1 MPPVLIPALPVPA
14 SARRGP
20 GARARPAL
28 WLVAAALLA
37 ANGAAQAD
45 AEVPTDALSVQWLQ
59 ADARVMLGDSLLATD
74 TGPLQAEAD
83 AGTRWARAVV
93 ADGTLRGVATLTD
106 GPATPLTADASLSL
120 QFQNLSG
127 RTASF
132 EAGALHMDLEA
143 AFSRS
148 LPAPGNLG
156 VAGNTLVATLGVVI
170 VSSAG
175 VERDAGAMSLVYTW
189 TGTPGEPATLR
200 TDRAAAGSLGD
211 AFTLG
216 GLASDAD
223 MLHAVLA
230 APALTLLPGDVLAIH
245 GNVAGSVVATGLMGG
260 SGFSATTHYGN
271 TARLALA
278 LPAGF
283 TLQSSQAL
291 DWVTTSPVPE
301 PATTTL
307 LAAGVLA
314 MGWRLRARRTALP
327 LQPGA

>member
-1 MPPVLIPALPVPA
+1 MRPVLTSAQPAPA
-14 SARRGP
+14 STQRG
-20 GARARPAL
+20 RAWPTL

-37 ANGAAQAD
+37 GTGLARAD
-45 AEVPTDALSVQWLQ
+45 AEVPTDALAVQLLQ

-74 TGPLQAEAD
+74 TGPAQAEAD
-83 AGTRWARAVV
+83 AGTSWARAVV

-106 GPATPLTADASLSL
+106 GPPAPLTADTGLSM

-132 EAGALHMDLEA
+132 ATGALHLDLDA

-156 VAGNTLVATLGVVI
+156 VAANTLVATLGVVI
-170 VSSAG
+170 LSSAG
-175 VERDAGAMSLVYTW
+175 IERDAGAVSLIYSW

-200 TDRAAAGSLGD
+200 TDQAAAGSLGD
-211 AFTLG
+211 AFTIG
-216 GLASDAD
+216 GLAADAD
-223 MLHAVLA
+223 TLRAVLA

-245 GNVAGSVVATGLMGG
+245 GNVAGSVVATGLLGG

-301 PATTTL
+301 PATAAL
-307 LAAGVLA
+307 LVAGLLSL
-314 MGWRLRARRTALP
+314 GWRLRAARSAHPRR
-327 LQPGA
+327 